1 MRTKYYIMAVLL
13 PFSYIASA
21 QNSKSLSLDEAISL
35 SLKNSKDIRL
45 NEAKIKEATASLSEA
60 RGRRLPDMSVS
71 GSYLRLNQPDV
82 DLKVKLGNSTNTG
95 TEGSGSSSS
104 SGGGLAV
111 NEASYVMANLSI
123 PVFAGFKIT
132 YGIQAAKYLQKA
144 ATLDAVKNKEE
155 VIANTI
161 AAYSSMYKAKAALEI
176 VKENLKQSKNRVAD
190 FTNME
195 RNGLMAKNDLLKA
208 QLQQS
213 NVELA
218 LLDAENNWKITYIS
232 MNLMLGLPEETELI
246 PDSSAFAVT
255 NDSKTFEEWETV
267 ALQNRKD
274 LEAVNWR
281 IKAARAGVKAAYG
294 DYYPSAALTGGYV
307 AANIPGL
314 VTLTNVVN
322 GGIGVKYTPSSLW
335 KAGAK
340 VKESKARLLQTEA
353 MSDMLN
359 DGIRLQVA
367 QAYQNYLS
375 SIKKIDVYNKAYE
388 QASENYRIVKNK
400 YDNSLAT
407 TTDLLDA
414 DVAALQ
420 AKLNYSFSKADA
432 VVAYKKLQ
440 LTTGTIKENN

>member
-1 MRTKYYIMAVLL
+1 MLL
-13 PFSYIASA
+13 PFSYMASA
-21 QNSKSLSLDEAISL
+21 QSSKSLSLEEAISL
-35 SLKNSKDIRL
+35 SMKNSKDIRL
-45 NEAKIKEATASLSEA
+45 NEAKINEASASLSEA

-71 GSYLRLNQPDV
+71 GSYLRLNQPDI
-82 DLKVKLGNSTNTG
+82 DLKVKLGSSSSTG
-95 TEGSGSSSS
+95 TEGSGSGSGSG
-104 SGGGLAV
+104 SGGGLVV
-111 NEASYVMANLSI
+111 NEASYAMANLSL

-144 ATLDAVKNKEE
+144 TTLDAEHDREE

-161 AAYSSMYKAKAALEI
+161 AAYSNMYKAKAALEI

-213 NVELA
+213 NIELA

-246 PDSSAFAVT
+246 PDSTAFAVT

-267 ALQNRKD
+267 ALQSRKD
-274 LEAVNWR
+274 MEAVGWR
-281 IKAARAGVKAAYG
+281 IKAAKAGVKAAYG
-294 DYYPSAALTGGYV
+294 DYYPSAALTGGYI
-307 AANIPGL
+307 AANIPGV
-314 VTLTNVVN
+314 VTLTNVMN
-322 GGIGVKYTPSSLW
+322 GGIGVKYSPSSLW

-340 VKESKARLLQTEA
+340 VKESKARLQQTQA
-353 MSDMLN
+353 MGDMLN

-375 SIKKIDVYNKAYE
+375 SIKKIDVYNKAFE
-388 QASENYRIVKNK
+388 QATENYRIVKNK
-400 YDNSLAT
+400 YDNNLAT

-432 VVAYKKLQ
+432 VVAYKKLL
-440 LTTGTIKENN
+440 LTSGTLKENN